1 MQNMSGVLSA
11 REFVWWYNGHPE
23 YADLNMDLSSI
34 KSVAIC
40 GLGNVAIDC
49 ARILLQP
56 AERLASTDIA
66 EHALRQLRNSSVQQ
80 VHLIGRRGPVQ
91 VILYMLIHCQCTAMC
106 ITFISQG
113 MLFHVLSFLANC
125 WVVHVHVHVH
135 VYMQASAAVPSC
147 LLFLLSRIALVC

>member
-1 MQNMSGVLSA
+1 MSGVLSA

-23 YADLNMDLSSI
+23 YADINMDLSKI

-40 GLGNVAIDC
+40 GLGNVAVDC

-56 AERLASTDIA
+56 VERLASTDIA

-91 VILYMLIHCQCTAMC
+91 VILCLLIDSLSMHHFHLV
-106 ITFISQG
+106 TF
-113 MLFHVLSFLANC
+113 LC
-125 WVVHVHVHVH
+125 WVVHVRDMYIH
-135 VYMQASAAVPSC
+135 ASAAVPSC
-147 LLFLLSRIALVC
+147 LLFLFQFSGSALVC